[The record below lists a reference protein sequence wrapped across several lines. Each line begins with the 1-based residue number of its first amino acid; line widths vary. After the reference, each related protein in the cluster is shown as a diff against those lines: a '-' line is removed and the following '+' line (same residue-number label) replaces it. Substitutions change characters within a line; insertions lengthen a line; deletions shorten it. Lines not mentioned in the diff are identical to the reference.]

1 MSNLLKYGYF
11 VPKEENRVIDYNEL
25 VQEKINK
32 IQESKRRSELMTA
45 GGEETEGEGFVPGL
59 KAEELELIME
69 DQENAGEPVQELPD
83 AQELYT
89 KAQAEIEEML
99 EQAKQEAEV
108 MRQNAY
114 QEGLN
119 NGYQEGLVQAQTEL
133 AQQSAALEE
142 QMRELEEE
150 YRTRQKTMEPE
161 LVNVLCDIYEHVFQ
175 VNFASKK
182 DMILYLL
189 QSTMGNISDN
199 KEFIVKTSSEDF
211 AFVKENRGKIA
222 TFALGADSVDVMED
236 ATLKK
241 NQCIIETE
249 GGVFDC
255 SVDVQLDA
263 LRKALETLS
272 YR

>member
-11 VPKEENRVIDYNEL
+11 VKKEENRVIDYNEL
-25 VQEKINK
+25 VQEKIK
-32 IQESKRRSELMTA
+32 KFEESKRLSDLMT
-45 GGEETEGEGFVPGL
+45 GENEGAMGEGFVPGL

-69 DQENAGEPVQELPD
+69 DQEAADEPVPELPD
-83 AQELYT
+83 AEELYA

-99 EQAKQEAEV
+99 AQARQEAEV

-114 QEGLN
+114 QEGLD
-119 NGYQEGLVQAQTEL
+119 NGYQEGLAQAQVEL
-133 AQQSAALEE
+133 EQQSAALDERMA
-142 QMRELEEE
+142 QLEEE
-150 YRTRQKTMEPE
+150 YRARQKAMEPE
-161 LVNVLCDIYEHVFQ
+161 VVNVLCDIYEHVFQ
-175 VNFASKK
+175 VNFAAEK

-189 QSTMGNISDN
+189 QSTMGSISDN
-199 KEFIVKTSSEDF
+199 KEFIIKTSSEDF
-211 AFVKENRGKIA
+211 AFVKENRGKLA
-222 TFALGADSVDVMED
+222 MFAPGASSIDVMED
-236 ATLKK
+236 ASLKK

-255 SVDVQLDA
+255 SADVQLDA